1 MNLSTKCA
9 IIHMKLVKIKKM
21 NEKLYL
27 TFRAL
32 RHRNYRLFFLGQCIS
47 LIGTWIQQVA
57 MSWLVYSLTK
67 SALLMGIITFASSL
81 PSLLV
86 SPFAG
91 VLIDRVNKRR
101 TLMLIQSLFMV
112 ETFVLAILAISGVV
126 QVWHII
132 VLGVLMGITNAID
145 MPLRQAFV
153 VQLVDDSEDLSNA
166 ISLNS
171 SSFNLARLIGPAI
184 AGVLIASVGEG
195 ICFLL
200 NALSYIAVIWAIFL
214 MKINSAPT
222 RKSTKS
228 NMLHELKEGFS
239 YALYSKPIRTIIFY
253 IAASSLLGMSFFV
266 IMPIFAKEI
275 LHGNAQTLG
284 FLMSSSGIGA
294 LIGALYLA
302 AKKSSVGMEKWIY
315 FASLLCGVGLV
326 GLNSITKLWMALIGL
341 FIIGM
346 GVVIIIACC
355 NTLIQNLV
363 DDDKRGR
370 VMSLYTMAFM
380 GTMPFGSL
388 LEGAIA
394 DRIGV
399 PYTFLLNGFALI
411 IAAFIFRTKLKY
423 FDVKTEE
430 TVIENEVFSE
440 PNSHIPAES
449 PAN

>member
-1 MNLSTKCA
+1 
-9 IIHMKLVKIKKM
+9 M

-47 LIGTWIQQVA
+47 LIGTWIQQIA

-91 VLIDRVNKRR
+91 VLIDRVDKRR
-101 TLMLIQSLFMV
+101 ALMIVQALFMV
-112 ETFVLAILAISGVV
+112 ETFVLATLTILGSI

-153 VQLVDDSEDLSNA
+153 VKLVDDIEDLSNA

-171 SSFNLARLIGPAI
+171 SIFNLARLIGPAI
-184 AGVLIASVGEG
+184 AGILIASVGEG

-200 NALSYIAVIWAIFL
+200 NSLSYIAVIWAIFL
-214 MKINSAPT
+214 MKINFTTT
-222 RKSTKS
+222 RKPNKS
-228 NMLHELKEGFS
+228 NMLNELKEGYI
-239 YALYSKPIRTIIFY
+239 YALNSKPIRTIIFY
-253 IAASSLLGMSFFV
+253 IAASSLFGMSFFV

-284 FLMSSSGIGA
+284 FLMSSSGVGA

-302 AKKSSVGMEKWIY
+302 AKRSSVGMEKWIY
-315 FASLLCGVGLV
+315 FASLLCGAALLC
-326 GLNSITKLWMALIGL
+326 LNFTTKLWISLIVL
-341 FIIGM
+341 FFTGM

-370 VMSLYTMAFM
+370 WPLWE
-380 GTMPFGSL
+380 PCL
-388 LEGAIA
+388 LGAC
-394 DRIGV
+394 
-399 PYTFLLNGFALI
+399 
-411 IAAFIFRTKLKY
+411 
-423 FDVKTEE
+423 
-430 TVIENEVFSE
+430 
-440 PNSHIPAES
+440 
-449 PAN
+449 